1 MTETQPTQAMIALYD
16 RFTHVGDL
24 SRRDMVGQMARLAGG
39 TATANALL
47 GLIAAR
53 ADAAP
58 QVAADDARIKV
69 GDVRFSV
76 GAGREMAGYLAQPA
90 KGAGAAPRVLVIHEN
105 RGLNDHIRDVAR
117 RLAAEGLVALAAD
130 FLAPNGGT
138 PTLADGT
145 TSAEDKARTMI
156 GALDRQ
162 QTVADGVAT
171 LNWLATAA
179 PGKGVPG
186 AVGFCWG
193 GGMVNALAVAAGPA
207 LRAGAAYYG
216 AAPQDVTG
224 ATRVKARLLLHYA
237 GLDDRINAMGPAWQA
252 ALTAAGV
259 RFEAHIYPGV
269 NHAFNNDTSP
279 ARYDKAAADLAWQRT
294 VALLKSG
301 A

>member
-1 MTETQPTQAMIALYD
+1 MTEDRPTQAMIALYD
-16 RFTHVGDL
+16 RFTHVGDI
-24 SRRDMVGQMARLAGG
+24 SRRDMVAQMARLAGG
-39 TATANALL
+39 TATATALL

-53 ADAAP
+53 ANAAP
-58 QVAADDARIKV
+58 LVVAGDHRIKV

-76 GAGREMAGYLAQPA
+76 GGGREMAGTLAQPA
-90 KGAGAAPRVLVIHEN
+90 KGAAKAPRVLVIHEN
-105 RGLNDHIRDVAR
+105 RGLNDHIRDIAR
-117 RLAAEGLVALAAD
+117 RLATEGLVALAAD
-130 FLAPNGGT
+130 FLAPSGGT
-138 PTLADGT
+138 PTTGDDTA
-145 TSAEDKARTMI
+145 SAEDKARSMI

-162 QTVADGVAT
+162 QTVSYGIAT

-207 LRAGAAYYG
+207 LRVGAAYYG
-216 AAPQDVTG
+216 AAPQDVAG
-224 ATRVKARLLLHYA
+224 AARVKAQLLLHYA
-237 GLDDRINAMGPAWQA
+237 GLDDRINAMGPAWQT

-259 RFEAHIYPGV
+259 RFEAHTYPGV

-294 VALLKSG
+294 VALLKG
-301 A
+301 

>member
-24 SRRDMVGQMARLAGG
+24 SRRDMVAQMARLAGG
-39 TATANALL
+39 TAAANALL

-76 GAGREMAGYLAQPA
+76 GAGREMSGYLAQPA
-90 KGAGAAPRVLVIHEN
+90 KGAAAAPRVLVIHEN

-193 GGMVNALAVAAGPA
+193 GAAGCD
-207 LRAGAAYYG
+207 RCDTGEGAA
-216 AAPQDVTG
+216 A
-224 ATRVKARLLLHYA
+224 
-237 GLDDRINAMGPAWQA
+237 A
-252 ALTAAGV
+252 ALC
-259 RFEAHIYPGV
+259 
-269 NHAFNNDTSP
+269 
-279 ARYDKAAADLAWQRT
+279 W
-294 VALLKSG
+294 SG
-301 A
+301 

>member
-1 MTETQPTQAMIALYD
+1 MSENQPTQAMIALYD
-16 RFTHVGDL
+16 RFTHVGDV
-24 SRRDMVGQMARLAGG
+24 SRGTWSPRWARLAGG
-39 TATANALL
+39 TAAANALL

-58 QVAADDARIKV
+58 LVAADDARIKV

-90 KGAGAAPRVLVIHEN
+90 KGAATAPRALVIHEN

-138 PTLADGT
+138 PTLGDGT

-193 GGMVNALAVAAGPA
+193 GGMVNALAVGRRPGPARRRGLLWRGAAG
-207 LRAGAAYYG
+207 
-216 AAPQDVTG
+216 
-224 ATRVKARLLLHYA
+224 
-237 GLDDRINAMGPAWQA
+237 DDRCGAGESAAAA
-252 ALTAAGV
+252 ALCW
-259 RFEAHIYPGV
+259 PG
-269 NHAFNNDTSP
+269 
-279 ARYDKAAADLAWQRT
+279 
-294 VALLKSG
+294 
-301 A
+301 

>member
-1 MTETQPTQAMIALYD
+1 MTKDRPTQAMIALYD
-16 RFTHVGDL
+16 RFTHVGDI
-24 SRRDMVGQMARLAGG
+24 SRRDMVAQMARLAGG

-53 ADAAP
+53 ADAAAL
-58 QVAADDARIKV
+58 VAADDHRIKV
-69 GDVRFSV
+69 DDVRFSV
-76 GAGREMAGYLAQPA
+76 GGGREMAGTLAQPA
-90 KGAGAAPRVLVIHEN
+90 KGAATAPRVLVIHEN
-105 RGLNDHIRDVAR
+105 RGLNDHIRDIAR

-138 PTLADGT
+138 PTTGDGT
-145 TSAEDKARTMI
+145 ASAEDKARSMI

-162 QTVADGVAT
+162 QTASYGVAT
-171 LNWLATAA
+171 LNWLATTA

-193 GGMVNALAVAAGPA
+193 GGMVNALAVAAGSA
-207 LRAGAAYYG
+207 LRVGAAYYG
-216 AAPQDVTG
+216 AAPQDVAG
-224 ATRVKARLLLHYA
+224 AARVKAQLLLHYA
-237 GLDDRINAMGPAWQA
+237 GLDDRINAMGPTWQA

-259 RFEAHIYPGV
+259 RFEAHTYPGV

-294 VALLKSG
+294 LALLKG
-301 A
+301 

>member
-1 MTETQPTQAMIALYD
+1 MTDQQPTPAMIALYD
-16 RFTHVGDL
+16 RFTHAGNI
-24 SRRDMVGQMARLAGG
+24 SRRDLMARMAQLAGG
-39 TATANALL
+39 TAAASAML

-58 QVAADDARIKV
+58 LVAADDARIRV
-69 GDVRFSV
+69 GDVRFQV
-76 GAGREMAGYLAQPA
+76 GGDRQMAGYLAQPA
-90 KGAGAAPRVLVIHEN
+90 KGAATAPRVLVIHEN

-117 RLAAEGLVALAAD
+117 RLATDGLVALAAD
-130 FLAPNGGT
+130 FLAPAGGT
-138 PTLADGT
+138 PSVGDGT
-145 TSAEDKARTMI
+145 TSAEDKARSMI

-162 QTVADGVAT
+162 QTVTDGVAT

-193 GGMVNALAVAAGPA
+193 GGMVNALAVAAGPG
-207 LRAGAAYYG
+207 LRAGVAYYG
-216 AAPQDVTG
+216 AAPADVAG
-224 ATRVKARLLLHYA
+224 AAKVKARLVLHYA
-237 GLDDRINAMGPAWQA
+237 GLDERINAMGPAWQA

-259 RFEAHIYPGV
+259 PFEAHTYPGV

-294 VALLKSG
+294 LAALKG
-301 A
+301 

>member
-1 MTETQPTQAMIALYD
+1 
-16 RFTHVGDL
+16 
-24 SRRDMVGQMARLAGG
+24 
-39 TATANALL
+39 
-47 GLIAAR
+47 
-53 ADAAP
+53 
-58 QVAADDARIKV
+58 
-69 GDVRFSV
+69 
-76 GAGREMAGYLAQPA
+76 
-90 KGAGAAPRVLVIHEN
+90 
-105 RGLNDHIRDVAR
+105 
-117 RLAAEGLVALAAD
+117 LAAEGLVALAAD

-138 PTLADGT
+138 PTLGDGT
-145 TSAEDKARTMI
+145 TSAEDKARSMI

-224 ATRVKARLLLHYA
+224 AARVKARLLLHYA
-237 GLDDRINAMGPAWQA
+237 GLDERINAMGPAWQA

-301 A
+301 G